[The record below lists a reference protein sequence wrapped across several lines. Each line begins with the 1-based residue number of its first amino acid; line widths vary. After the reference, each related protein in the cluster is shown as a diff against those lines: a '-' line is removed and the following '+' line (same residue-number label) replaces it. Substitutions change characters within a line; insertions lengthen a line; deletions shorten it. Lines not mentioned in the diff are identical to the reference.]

1 MKRNSCLVC
10 GSKSLEVIIDLG
22 NHAFADTFVPI
33 DKKNNQLVTY
43 NLSCTICHDC
53 GNIQTCSKTNPSD
66 RYSLFDYSYT
76 SSNSRT
82 SQNHWNS
89 FCLGVA
95 KKIKLNKKA
104 FVIEVGSND
113 GYLLEQFKKN
123 FNADVLGIDAS
134 SHVSDIANQ
143 NGIETKVA
151 IFDSNVSKNVL
162 NNYGRADLIV
172 ANNVFNHSE
181 DPVDFA
187 KAVSTLLKDDGV
199 FVFEVPYWKSA
210 VDSEKIDQIYHEHVS
225 YMTVKSVKKILEL
238 SGLNIIDVQVVDYHG
253 GSLRVYCGPSVSKE
267 PQVVDD
273 MINNEEAAGIFKKD
287 TYKLLLEKIN
297 NKKINLM
304 RKIYDIKGSGGSLI
318 GVGAAAKGN
327 TFLTFLNLDNSIIDY
342 VTDASEYKQGK
353 FTPLT
358 SIPICGDEI
367 FREYNEVYAIILS
380 WNISGKLK
388 EKLREI
394 NSKIKFLVFDDF

>member
-10 GSKSLEVIIDLG
+10 GSESLEVIVDLG

-43 NLSCTICHDC
+43 NLSCAICHDC

-82 SQNHWNS
+82 SQNHWNN

-95 KKIKLNKKA
+95 RKINLSKKA

-113 GYLLEQFKKN
+113 GYLLQQFKNN
-123 FNADVLGIDAS
+123 FDTDVLGIDAS
-134 SHVSDIANQ
+134 KHVSDIANK
-143 NGIETKVA
+143 NDIRTKVA
-151 IFDSNVSKNVL
+151 IFDSEISKDVL
-162 NNYGRADLIV
+162 SEYGEADLIV

-187 KAVSTLLKDDGV
+187 KAVSALLKEDGV

-225 YMTVKSVKKILEL
+225 YMTVKSVKKTLDL
-238 SGLNIIDVQVVDYHG
+238 AGLNIIDIQVVDYHG
-253 GSLRVYCGPSVSKE
+253 GSLRVYCGPADIE
-267 PQVVDD
+267 QPQVVDD
-273 MINNEEAAGIFKKD
+273 MINNEKDAGIFHTS
-287 TYKLLLEKIN
+287 TYKLLLDKIN
-297 NKKINLM
+297 NKKINLL
-304 RKIYDIKGSGGSLI
+304 RKIYDIKSLGGSVI

-327 TFLTFLNLDNSIIDY
+327 TFLTFLSLDNSIIDY
-342 VTDASEYKQGK
+342 VTDASEHKQGK
-353 FTPLT
+353 LTPLT

-367 FREYNEVYAIILS
+367 FREYDEVYAIILS
-380 WNISGKLK
+380 WNISSKLK
-388 EKLREI
+388 EKLHEI
-394 NSKIKFLVFDDF
+394 NPRIKFLVFDDF